1 MKLSDFVH
9 HVFTVG
15 LGSAGAFFFNIAVIP
30 LITRLY
36 APEAY
41 AGWALM
47 MSTAI
52 LFSSIAT
59 LRFELALVL
68 PRSDKEA
75 SNLFVICLAVSLLVA
90 AASGLLLPLF
100 QDELIGSGF
109 RQELKH
115 WLLYISYL
123 VAVAGFYQA
132 CLHWC
137 VRKKEFQWY
146 AMMQLLLP
154 LMVCLVQ
161 IVMAM
166 TGRKDSSGLII
177 GTLAGQSVVIILMLA
192 LISGKYGRAIARSV
206 SWEEIVRLFSQY
218 RVYPTH
224 MTPYTLIGT
233 FRERVPYFL
242 LAGFASKES
251 LGFYGLSSRVINV
264 PNSLLSSA
272 IRPVFFQSGASVGL
286 EVLEGRLKT
295 LLYAIS
301 ICAIPFWVLFLF
313 HAETLFALFFGE
325 VWRGAGIYA
334 AVLSAP
340 IIPRMLGNW
349 MDRSFD
355 VLGRQRLLFKM
366 DFVSSVIVIGV
377 FTLVMVVLE
386 NILLAIVLQSL
397 ILTIYHFYL
406 LHVIFSEA
414 DFKKLKLTGLL
425 KLIAGLVAVS
435 GALSC
440 ICMILLNPFA
450 AIVVNG
456 TVIIL
461 CVAVHVSCSGL
472 FAEGI

>member
-15 LGSAGAFFFNIAVIP
+15 LGSVGAFLLNIAVIP

-41 AGWALM
+41 AGWALV

-68 PRSDKEA
+68 PKSDEEA
-75 SNLFVICLAVSLLVA
+75 SNLFVICLAVSLFVA
-90 AASGLLLPLF
+90 AASGLLLPLL
-100 QDELIGSGF
+100 QDELIGRGF

-123 VAVAGFYQA
+123 VAVTGFYQA
-132 CLHWC
+132 CMHWC
-137 VRKKEFQWY
+137 VRMKEFQWY
-146 AMMQLLLP
+146 AMMQVLLP
-154 LMVCLVQ
+154 LVVCLVQ

-166 TGRKDSSGLII
+166 TGRQDSSGLII

-192 LISGKYGRAIARSV
+192 LILGKYGRTIARGV
-206 SWEEIVRLFSQY
+206 SMEEMLRLFSRY
-218 RVYPTH
+218 RVYLTH

-242 LAGFASKES
+242 LAGFSSKEIV
-251 LGFYGLSSRVINV
+251 GFYGLSSRVINV

-272 IRPVFFQSGASVGL
+272 IRPVFFQSGASAGL
-286 EVLEGRLKT
+286 EALEGRLKT
-295 LLYAIS
+295 LLDTII

-325 VWRGAGIYA
+325 AWRGAGIYA
-334 AVLSAP
+334 AILSVP
-340 IIPRMLGNW
+340 IIPRLLGNW

-355 VLGRQRLLFKM
+355 VLGRQRLLFKL
-366 DFVSSVIVIGV
+366 DFASSVVVIGL

-386 NILLAIVLQSL
+386 NVLLAIVLQSFL
-397 ILTIYHFYL
+397 LTIYHFYL

-414 DFKKLKLTGLL
+414 DFKKLTLKGLL

-435 GALSC
+435 GALSF
-440 ICMILLNPFA
+440 ICVMLLNPFA

-461 CVAVHVSCSGL
+461 CMAVHVSCSGL
-472 FAEGI
+472 FAEGV